1 MVIRVLVVDDE
12 PQLAELIARH
22 LRREGYQVTAV
33 GDGIAAL
40 LAGRDTEFQLAV
52 VDVNLP
58 GMNGF
63 ELATRLRAQDSRIG
77 ILLLTARDAL
87 GDRVRGLDAGA
98 DDYLI
103 KPFEFA
109 ELFARLRALRRRDHL
124 EIRRI
129 DVGDITVA
137 MDRAAAQVDGVD
149 VPLSRREFDLLRAF
163 LERPSD
169 TLTREWIL
177 SEIWGSPHFASN
189 VVDQYVGYVRRKL
202 ADAGSV
208 VRIETVR
215 GVGFRLTAEDAPE
228 AAG

>member
-1 MVIRVLVVDDE
+1 MDDE
-12 PQLAELIARH
+12 PQLADLIARH
-22 LRREGYQVTAV
+22 LRREGYDVTAV

-40 LAGRDTEFQLAV
+40 LSCQAVEFHLAV

-63 ELATRLRAQDSRIG
+63 ELASRLRQHDSRIG
-77 ILLLTARDAL
+77 ILLLTARDAV

-98 DDYLI
+98 DDYLV
-103 KPFEFA
+103 KPFEFI

-124 EIRRI
+124 ESARI
-129 DVGDITVA
+129 EVGDITVA
-137 MDRAAAQVDGVD
+137 VDRGTAEVSGAT

-163 LERPSD
+163 LERPED

-202 ADAGSV
+202 ADAGSA
-208 VRIETVR
+208 VRIDTVR
-215 GVGFRLTAEDAPE
+215 GVGFRLVVDAAEQ
-228 AAG
+228 GGS